1 MKPRL
6 RPPRYKVWVQP
17 RVHAVRTRLP
27 GDVRQRIRRA
37 IDDLAQDARPPA
49 SNTLT
54 LPDAVSAGIR
64 TEWEARRIKL
74 DDWRIVYAVS
84 ETWHEIAVL
93 SIRQRPPYDYDD
105 LADLFAEL

>member
-1 MKPRL
+1 MR
-6 RPPRYKVWVQP
+6 
-17 RVHAVRTRLP
+17 ARLP

-49 SNTLT
+49 SKGLT
-54 LPDAVSAGIR
+54 LPEGLATRIR

-74 DDWRIVYAVS
+74 EDWRIVYAVS

-93 SIRQRPPYDYDD
+93 SVRQRPPYDYDD
-105 LADLFAEL
+105 LADLLGEL